1 MLIRRL
7 TIHRQGWMQ
16 FLQSVAMEVIMLT
29 QDSPEQIRKVGAQA
43 EAVMPQAAAARS
55 LTRIFGLE
63 IRSAVLTVIVDLLV
77 FAADTFSMETLLPLG
92 IAVAA
97 ALGFIVYKIQRK
109 WYDDDHESALIKAMI
124 IALMTVSVQSKASGR
139 VSGRG

>member
-1 MLIRRL
+1 
-7 TIHRQGWMQ
+7 
-16 FLQSVAMEVIMLT
+16 MLT

-77 FAADTFSMETLLPLG
+77 FAADTFSMETVLPLG

-124 IALMTVSVQSKASGR
+124 IALMTAIPVPITPLLAVPGGLIGIAGR
-139 VSGRG
+139 LRRGKNENHPK